1 MGYKDM
7 IKYVQ
12 AEQEKFE
19 TKGLAM
25 VQELTSSMPGKDS
38 ITADLTAHANSVI
51 SAWWELADDLMMKY
65 ADGFFQEGESLGEPL
80 GYDTWWLKAVGYE
93 NGPPPIGE
101 HEKNVEY
108 V

>member
-1 MGYKDM
+1 MSGHENK
-7 IKYVQ
+7 
-12 AEQEKFE
+12 
-19 TKGLAM
+19 
-25 VQELTSSMPGKDS
+25 SMKIAYTHNCSYSGAVIVAPFG
-38 ITADLTAHANSVI
+38 HAFNNLFFSFPAPAPLI
-51 SAWWELADDLMMKY
+51 SCTRWELADDLMMKY